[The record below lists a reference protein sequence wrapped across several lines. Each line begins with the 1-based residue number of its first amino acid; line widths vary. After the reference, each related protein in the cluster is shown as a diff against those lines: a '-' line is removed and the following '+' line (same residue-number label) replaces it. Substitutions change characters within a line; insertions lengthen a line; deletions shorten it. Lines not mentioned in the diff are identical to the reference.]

1 VNLETGSSANWGTAE
16 GGGVTSGSDLGVY
29 AAHIQELVLYL
40 RDEGHVLSSMDQHV
54 LEGWWQAGYP
64 LEVVL
69 HTVHDRGLRLK
80 ARKKPPRGLPLR
92 SLSRYVEKA
101 GEKALQ
107 RSVGGHPSEPA
118 PVVADSAAERDQLAL
133 LLTGLEADLS
143 DAVALREAS
152 DPSQEILAEL
162 LAELPDLL
170 NKGHGKAAL
179 FSALLAMGRRYYDAL
194 WHWSTSGEQ
203 RDLRAEVLASIGEGA
218 VNMSGDALE
227 ETMSELCRRELRGRD
242 PLLDPERYWGG
253 L

>member
-1 VNLETGSSANWGTAE
+1 MNLETGSIANWGTAE
-16 GGGVTSGSDLGVY
+16 GRDVNPGSDLGLY

-101 GEKALQ
+101 GEKALLQ
-107 RSVGGHPSEPA
+107 SVGGHGPA
-118 PVVADSAAERDQLAL
+118 TVSVATSGAAEREQLSL
-133 LLTGLEADLS
+133 LLVGLEADLS
-143 DAVALREAS
+143 DAVALREPS
-152 DPSQEILAEL
+152 DPSQKILAEL
-162 LAELPDLL
+162 LAEFADLL
-170 NKGHGKAAL
+170 SKRHGKAAV

-194 WHWSTSGEQ
+194 WHWSPSGQQAE
-203 RDLRAEVLASIGEGA
+203 LRAAVLASIGEGA

-227 ETMSELCRRELRGRD
+227 ETLAELCRRQLRGRD
-242 PLLDPERYWGG
+242 PLLDPERYWRG